1 MTLDL
6 LWALV
11 PLSTAAGSALALV
24 GLPPAYLAVVV
35 GGWGI
40 LGGILWTRA
49 PDALPGPGMGWAN
62 RVTLWRG
69 ALVMPVAALLPWW
82 SNLGSVG
89 LWWVVGVSTL
99 AMTLDGVDGRIA
111 RRTGTGTSF
120 GARFDMELDAFLLL
134 ALSFLAWLA
143 GPMGPWVILI
153 GALRY
158 LFVAAGRIWPVLTG
172 ALPESFRRKTVC
184 VIQGVGLLVALGP
197 VVPPGP
203 ATGAA
208 GLALA
213 ALVYSFAVD
222 VAWLVRQGSPKGH

>member
-1 MTLDL
+1 MTRDL

-11 PLSTAAGSALALV
+11 PLSTAAGSALALI
-24 GLPPAYLAVVV
+24 GLPPVYLAVVA

-40 LGGILWTRA
+40 LGGVLRLGA
-49 PDALPGPGMGWAN
+49 PGHLPAPGMGWAN

-69 ALVMPVAALLPWW
+69 ALVVPVAALLPWW
-82 SNLGSVG
+82 AMLGTGG

-111 RRTGTGTSF
+111 RSTGTRTAF

-134 ALSFLAWLA
+134 VLSFLAWLA
-143 GPMGPWVILI
+143 GPVGPWVILI

-158 LFVAAGRIWPVLTG
+158 LFVAAGRVWPVLTG

-184 VIQGVGLLVALGP
+184 VLQGVGLLVALGP
-197 VVPPGP
+197 VVPPEL
-203 ATGAA
+203 AIGAA

-222 VAWLVRQGSPKGH
+222 VAWLARQGSPQRH